1 MMSHFPLALI
11 GYASGIAANNPGC
24 GAGPLQLKERNF
36 ARALSDQ
43 GLESSWQAILTPVKE
58 SRSCLEQ
65 VVQLNQALAQIT
77 YQLTRQ
83 EQLFTVLGGDH
94 SSALGTWSGVAAAK
108 SEKGQSTIGLVWIDA
123 HMDSHTAETSSS
135 GNIHGM
141 PLAALLGYGDP
152 ELTQIQ
158 MTHPKLSPEF
168 LSLIGVRSFE
178 APEAQLLQRLG
189 VRVYDMQEVNTRG
202 LEIILAEA
210 IARAEQSPLG
220 FGVSLDLDALDP
232 NDAPGVGMPESDG
245 LLAGA
250 LCQALTQLKGN
261 KNLLGIEIV
270 EYNPYLDN
278 DYKTEQLIQKILLSI
293 LGV

>member
-1 MMSHFPLALI
+1 MASLPLALI

-24 GAGPLQLKERNF
+24 GAGPLQLKERDF
-36 ARALSDQ
+36 ARHLSKQ
-43 GLESSWQAILTPVKE
+43 GIESIWQAVLTPATQTD
-58 SRSCLEQ
+58 SCLEQ
-65 VVQLNQALAQIT
+65 VVQLNQSLAQMT
-77 YQLTRQ
+77 YQLVCQQQR
-83 EQLFTVLGGDH
+83 FTVLGGDH

-108 SEKGQSTIGLVWIDA
+108 WDGQHAIGLIWIDA
-123 HMDSHTAETSSS
+123 HMDSHTSTTSLS

-141 PLAALLGYGDP
+141 PLAALLGYGDAA
-152 ELTQIQ
+152 LTQIQ
-158 MTHPKLSPEF
+158 MAHPKLSPEF

-178 APEAQLLQRLG
+178 EPEAQLLQSLG
-189 VRVYDMQEVNTRG
+189 VRVYPMQEVKTRG

-210 IARAEQSPLG
+210 IQRAEQSPLG

-232 NDAPGVGMPESDG
+232 KEAPGVGVPESDG
-245 LLAGA
+245 LLAES
-250 LCQALTQLKGN
+250 LCQALVQFRGK

-270 EYNPYLDN
+270 EYNPYFDK